1 MTHFFFFQD
10 VMQSNVIKY
19 MIISKQSLLNP
30 VTMRFF
36 ALFYYVA
43 VADEIHSYH
52 TPKIPSFCALSQQ
65 ICSVRS
71 YIIFIPEEKLAV
83 IVRVKNLQQFSH
95 IPDQIGSW
103 NIFPVEPEDAAFLG

>member
-1 MTHFFFFQD
+1 M
-10 VMQSNVIKY
+10 
-19 MIISKQSLLNP
+19 LLEFRRYP
-30 VTMRFF
+30 
-36 ALFYYVA
+36 A
-43 VADEIHSYH
+43 VANEIHSYH

-95 IPDQIGSW
+95 IPDQIGSR